1 MNSPYDWE
9 RDSKLAGWIL
19 VISTVEVI
27 IFFVVAITKNNPL
40 ILTIA
45 AAWVCLLFPIRY
57 WVINRILGTTIY
69 KGKEHKEKMK
79 KRIEN
84 KRKQKETQ
92 VKKSHFPDWALKDQE
107 ERYVLKLGKSF
118 IKNIEFCGYAT
129 IDGIELPL
137 NIGKEHVWNALDRT
151 SRNEIVIYDPELTTV
166 IAKAQFMT
174 RWEATLA
181 QRKFGGEIKR
191 VELCD
196 PMDSYDVP
204 RWRES
209 FD

>member
-1 MNSPYDWE
+1 MKKWTYLNSPYDWE
-9 RDSKLAGWIL
+9 RDHKLAGWIFVL
-19 VISTVEVI
+19 SGIELI
-27 IFFVVAITKNNPL
+27 IGFIVGIMMNNPAFVLSSIVL
-40 ILTIA
+40 IF
-45 AAWVCLLFPIRY
+45 CYPIQY
-57 WVINRILGTTIY
+57 WVLNRVLGTTVY
-69 KGKEHKEKMK
+69 KWEEHKEKMK

-118 IKNIEFCGYAT
+118 IKNIKFCGYET

-151 SRNEIVIYDPELTTV
+151 SRNEIVIYDPKVTTV
-166 IAKAQFMT
+166 ISEAQFMT
-174 RWEATLA
+174 KWEATLA

-196 PMDSYDVP
+196 PMDS
-204 RWRES
+204 
-209 FD
+209 